1 MASRYRIVCSVAK
14 ARGAKGEIVCAP
26 VDGLPFL
33 LRPGITV
40 HVVPP
45 TLHGARVTEVESVRD
60 GGSGQAVRLAGV
72 DSLGASE
79 ELCGRYLLVDEA
91 DLPEDL
97 LVHDPAAI
105 VGIEVAD
112 AARGPLGTVSAVMR
126 GPANDV
132 WEVRGP
138 YGELLVPVV
147 DGFIVSVSPDRV
159 VMELPRGIVPEG
171 GEGVPR

>member
-91 DLPEDL
+91 HLPPPSWASRSQTP
-97 LVHDPAAI
+97 PAA
-105 VGIEVAD
+105 
-112 AARGPLGTVSAVMR
+112 RSGP
-126 GPANDV
+126 
-132 WEVRGP
+132 
-138 YGELLVPVV
+138 
-147 DGFIVSVSPDRV
+147 SPR
-159 VMELPRGIVPEG
+159 
-171 GEGVPR
+171 